1 MDSIS
6 STNKKTI
13 KINGW
18 EFQVKRIFPKHG
30 YLSYE
35 IKSTTGGKDHFLMI
49 MVEYNNFR
57 IIQKTK
63 ISDEI
68 LSMEH
73 HLSFALNNIDSEQT
87 DYQYE

>member
-6 STNKKTI
+6 STKEKTI
-13 KINGW
+13 RINGW
-18 EFQVKRIFPKHG
+18 EFRVKRIFPKHG
-30 YLSYE
+30 YISYE
-35 IKSTTGGKDHFLMI
+35 IKTTTGNKDHFFMI
-49 MVEYNNFR
+49 MVDYANFR

-68 LSMEH
+68 LSMED
-73 HLSFALNNIDSEQT
+73 HLSFALNNIDTEQT